1 VLTSLQKNKR
11 VNMRDTRNMN
21 NQMNRRAWLQYA
33 GISAASLAL
42 GGCATNLPLMP
53 RAAYRASPR
62 PLSAQPFARPSL
74 NLDSIIRTKV
84 GLRPYRD
91 DGFVVRGERVNDKLI
106 IHNYGHGGAGI
117 TLSWGSSS
125 LAVAELPESIE
136 ISERRA
142 VVLGAGIMGLT
153 TARLLQAR
161 GWQVTIYSKAFSPDT
176 TSDVAGGQ
184 WAPTGVYQRNNASAK
199 FSTQLDQA
207 LQISFD
213 TFRNIA
219 DSNLGAVNGVFW
231 RENYHL
237 SERNFFDN
245 RPFYYDRWPQFFPGL
260 QVLADADNPFAA
272 THVLRSHS
280 LLIEPAIYLPRLM
293 TEIQEAGGIFIKRE
307 MQSLAEILTLNE
319 PVIFNCT
326 GLGAAQLF
334 NDTALT
340 PIRGQLVFAAA
351 DSRVDYLT
359 HGGGSSDFGGG
370 NLMYMFPRQDGIL
383 LGGTYERGATHLN
396 ADASTTARIVN
407 SHARLFQGMQLTD

>member
-1 VLTSLQKNKR
+1 MDNL
-11 VNMRDTRNMN
+11 

-33 GISAASLAL
+33 GISVASFAL
-42 GGCATNLPLMP
+42 GGCATNLLSMP

-62 PLSAQPFARPSL
+62 PLSAQPFARPTL
-74 NLDSIIRTKV
+74 DLDSIIRTKV

-91 DGFVVRGERVNDKLI
+91 EGFVVRGERINDKVI

-125 LAVAELPESIE
+125 LAMAELPDIG
-136 ISERRA
+136 ERRA
-142 VVLGAGIMGLT
+142 AVLGAGIMGLT

-161 GWQVTIYSKAFSPDT
+161 GWQVTIYAKAFSPDT

-184 WAPTGVYQRNNASAK
+184 WAPTGMYQRHNASAK
-199 FSTQLDQA
+199 FSAQLDQA
-207 LQISFD
+207 LQISYD

-237 SERNFFDN
+237 SERSFSDN
-245 RPFYYDRWPQFFPGL
+245 RPFYFDRWPQFFPGL

-293 TEIQEAGGIFIKRE
+293 TEISESGGIFIKRE

-351 DSRVDYLT
+351 DSRVDYMT
-359 HGGGSSDFGGG
+359 HGGSGANNASSANNSD
-370 NLMYMFPRQDGIL
+370 LMYMFPRQDGIL
-383 LGGTYERGATHLN
+383 LGGTYERGATHLT
-396 ADASTTARIVN
+396 ADASTTARIVT
-407 SHARLFQGMQLTD
+407 SHARLFQAMQVSTANIGI